1 MILKQNNLLLIVL
14 FLTSYSFGQKDLTAT
29 EAVFIALENNYD
41 ILISEKQHNINE
53 TNNNT
58 SKKILLPTIELSIA
72 QNNTIQDNTKNPF
85 TFTPGVILSQSIMPS
100 LNSNWNIFTG
110 FSVRMTKQRFEQLEE
125 QTANN
130 TVAIVETTIQEVLK
144 AYFSAQLQ
152 KERLALFKN
161 ILSLSRDR
169 MKYYEIKE
177 KYSNSNS
184 LELLQFKNQYL
195 TDSTNYLL
203 QEISYENS
211 IRNLKLLMNDGD
223 STNSIVYNL
232 TDNIEMAIEPI
243 DFSNAQTDMMANNQ
257 NLKNQYIGL
266 ELQKTNTE
274 MQKATLYP
282 TLSFQAGVQPGWSR
296 IQNLQDQNFKL
307 NTSNLSYYGNFNLR
321 YTLFNNWQNKRA
333 VDISRIQEEISAL
346 SIERMEKSMTNALDN
361 LIAMYQAR
369 VQLVEISSEN
379 TIYAK
384 KAFELAQKRLNV
396 GSINS
401 IDLANFQNNY
411 RNTIMA
417 HYENLYNRLDTYLE
431 IYKMTGK
438 IGLKY
443 TK

>member
-223 STNSIVYNL
+223 ST
-232 TDNIEMAIEPI
+232 
-243 DFSNAQTDMMANNQ
+243 Q
-257 NLKNQYIGL
+257 
-266 ELQKTNTE
+266 
-274 MQKATLYP
+274 
-282 TLSFQAGVQPGWSR
+282 
-296 IQNLQDQNFKL
+296 
-307 NTSNLSYYGNFNLR
+307 FN
-321 YTLFNNWQNKRA
+321 
-333 VDISRIQEEISAL
+333 
-346 SIERMEKSMTNALDN
+346 
-361 LIAMYQAR
+361 
-369 VQLVEISSEN
+369 
-379 TIYAK
+379 
-384 KAFELAQKRLNV
+384 
-396 GSINS
+396 
-401 IDLANFQNNY
+401 
-411 RNTIMA
+411 
-417 HYENLYNRLDTYLE
+417 
-431 IYKMTGK
+431 
-438 IGLKY
+438 
-443 TK
+443 

>member
-1 MILKQNNLLLIVL
+1 MKQNNLLLIVL